1 MADENL
7 HALGSYS
14 PKQDKITLYKFNTQ
28 QISNQKNYTSQYNNH
43 NPLAQYIVALHE
55 AIHNIQSSQCGMF
68 QIGHTTNNTI
78 RFDNLCEQL
87 TCASEYLTI
96 AQKYTEL
103 KDQGVKNFQYT
114 TTVDGK
120 PTTINMPLED
130 ILDMYP
136 GLRKAVMENGFSAD
150 NPESIKAVLKASA
163 DYWKE
168 IRSPQ
173 YFIQNIE
180 STQLADQI
188 QKGMSLST
196 RVHAIQ
202 NEDAVYQQVADKMLK
217 NVYIS
222 PTQAIDLRP
231 YQDILNIMPQSK
243 VQERAEIANRVNGGY
258 SPSDKEVIALND
270 YLEKK
275 GITKDEDKYIDEQF
289 RKIVDRAPDADKEL
303 KI

>member
-1 MADENL
+1 
-7 HALGSYS
+7 
-14 PKQDKITLYKFNTQ
+14 
-28 QISNQKNYTSQYNNH
+28 
-43 NPLAQYIVALHE
+43 
-55 AIHNIQSSQCGMF
+55 MF

-114 TTVDGK
+114 TTVNGK

-136 GLRKAVMENGFSAD
+136 GLRKVVTENGFSAD

-275 GITKDEDKYIDEQF
+275 GITKDEDKDKDKDKYIDEQF
-289 RKIVDRAPDADKEL
+289 RKIVNRAPDADKEL

>member
-55 AIHNIQSSQCGMF
+55 AIHNIQSSQCDMF

-114 TTVDGK
+114 TTINGK
-120 PTTINMPLED
+120 ESTVNMPLED

-136 GLRKAVMENGFSAD
+136 GLRKAVTENGFSAD
-150 NPESIKAVLKASA
+150 NPQSVQAVLQASA
-163 DYWKE
+163 NYWKE
-168 IRSPQ
+168 YRSSQ
-173 YFIQNIE
+173 YYIQNIE
-180 STQLADQI
+180 ATQVADNI

-275 GITKDEDKYIDEQF
+275 GITKAEDKDKYIDEQF
-289 RKIVDRAPDADKEL
+289 RKIVNRAPTPIKN
-303 KI
+303 